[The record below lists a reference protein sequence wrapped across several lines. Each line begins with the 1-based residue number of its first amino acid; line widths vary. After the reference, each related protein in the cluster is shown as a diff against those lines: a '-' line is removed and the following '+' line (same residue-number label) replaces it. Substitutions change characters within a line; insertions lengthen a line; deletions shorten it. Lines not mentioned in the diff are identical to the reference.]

1 MKKEIFNRHEDDDEG
16 KLFDSDEDNDKEW
29 FPKYEDDDEG
39 NFPIVTKMKK
49 KEILQMHENDNEGK
63 LSDSDEDNEL
73 FPRYE
78 DGDEESLF
86 ISMGLTRNQTITK
99 K

>member
-1 MKKEIFNRHEDDDEG
+1 MTKMTKKEIFQRHED
-16 KLFDSDEDNDKEW
+16 
-29 FPKYEDDDEG
+29 
-39 NFPIVTKMKK
+39 
-49 KEILQMHENDNEGK
+49 DNEGK

-78 DGDEESLF
+78 DDDEECLF
-86 ISMGLTRNQTITK
+86 ISVGLTRDQTITK